1 MKRVS
6 IRTKITLMVIAA
18 IFVMVIIMLA
28 IFELSGVTVLENTTR
43 DYLISAVES
52 NINKIE
58 YVGGNRNSP
67 SSSDDVLMI
76 EYKDGHLAVDID
88 FLDSMNDVDSALYTG
103 DGRLLYGSNP
113 YSVEM
118 DGEALNVPRIYKRT
132 FDGITC
138 YVYERKLTG
147 EGLDGLWI
155 RGIVP
160 LRQARE
166 QIGDIMKLL
175 MYFLPLILIVTVIG
189 GALIAYRILK
199 PLRKMQK
206 DISGISDETDLSGRI
221 DVKEGRDE
229 ITALAGSYNEMLDRI
244 ESAFEREK
252 RFTSDVSHE
261 LRTPMSVILAQTE
274 YALEK
279 DGDKEEYRDALEVI
293 KRQGDRMAALIDD
306 MLTYSRIDSGSDR
319 YPKEELDLSEL
330 VESVTDEMSL
340 LSQKGIVIRTDICD
354 GITMEG
360 NRDLLIR
367 MFQNL
372 IENAYKYGRENGH
385 ILVALKKADE
395 EQKIEVIVE
404 DDGIGISEEDQK
416 KIFDRFYR
424 ADSARSRESG
434 SVKGSG
440 LGLPIVKMIVSYHK
454 GTIRVVSSEGK
465 GSRFEIFF

>member
-1 MKRVS
+1 
-6 IRTKITLMVIAA
+6 
-18 IFVMVIIMLA
+18 
-28 IFELSGVTVLENTTR
+28 
-43 DYLISAVES
+43 
-52 NINKIE
+52 
-58 YVGGNRNSP
+58 
-67 SSSDDVLMI
+67 
-76 EYKDGHLAVDID
+76 
-88 FLDSMNDVDSALYTG
+88 
-103 DGRLLYGSNP
+103 
-113 YSVEM
+113 
-118 DGEALNVPRIYKRT
+118 
-132 FDGITC
+132 
-138 YVYERKLTG
+138 
-147 EGLDGLWI
+147 
-155 RGIVP
+155 
-160 LRQARE
+160 
-166 QIGDIMKLL
+166 
-175 MYFLPLILIVTVIG
+175 
-189 GALIAYRILK
+189 
-199 PLRKMQK
+199 
-206 DISGISDETDLSGRI
+206 
-221 DVKEGRDE
+221 
-229 ITALAGSYNEMLDRI
+229 
-244 ESAFEREK
+244 
-252 RFTSDVSHE
+252 
-261 LRTPMSVILAQTE
+261 
-274 YALEK
+274 
-279 DGDKEEYRDALEVI
+279 
-293 KRQGDRMAALIDD
+293 

-340 LSQKGIVIRTDICD
+340 LSQKGIVIRTDIYG